1 MELGKPKSRVL
12 TQYRLPLW
20 ISSSASSQT
29 HTPAYILTSL
39 LRDLHSRLNRRS
51 IKMKTFVA
59 LLLVAL
65 AAVVLVEADPHRIHG
80 PSQVY
85 NTLPSTYNT
94 AHFPNFRP
102 GFGIFNYP
110 PNQNLNRCK
119 YWCPSYS
126 GYGYTRRYYCC
137 THIHNQW

>member
-1 MELGKPKSRVL
+1 M
-12 TQYRLPLW
+12 TD
-20 ISSSASSQT
+20 SSSQKGVKETQFYSNYSGSNSERLSDFTAI
-29 HTPAYILTSL
+29 ILVKIQKGYQRQEATAVTE
-39 LRDLHSRLNRRS
+39 
-51 IKMKTFVA
+51 MKTFVA